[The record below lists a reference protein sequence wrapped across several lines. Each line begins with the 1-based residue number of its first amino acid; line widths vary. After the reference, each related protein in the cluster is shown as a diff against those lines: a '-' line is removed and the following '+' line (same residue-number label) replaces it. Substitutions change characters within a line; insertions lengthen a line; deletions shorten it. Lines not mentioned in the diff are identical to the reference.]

1 MDDMDDLEDDEHIE
15 HLEWEMDDL
24 RERIRELETA
34 LANAVEK
41 LKKAGLS

>member
-1 MDDMDDLEDDEHIE
+1 MDDYLEDDVAIDRL
-15 HLEWEMDDL
+15 LEEIGEL
-24 RERIRELETA
+24 KYRIRELETA

>member
-1 MDDMDDLEDDEHIE
+1 MDDLEDNVVIDGL
-15 HLEWEMDDL
+15 LEEIGDL
-24 RERIRELETA
+24 QYRVRELETA